1 LFALVLFVVAVSQ
14 RFRLWGVRIAA
25 IALAVGLLG
34 PSDAPTR
41 RAT

>member
-1 LFALVLFVVAVSQ
+1 VVAVSQ

-34 PSDAPTR
+34 YAL
-41 RAT
+41 